1 MIIYI
6 KTGGNVMKKFLS
18 FIILL
23 SVCSVLLFTTGCNPD
38 DLFMPYYDNEK
49 LQIIYAQDAIVYTF
63 ENKATFITTHD
74 GDDSQNELYISP
86 TAVDN
91 LMANGTKILSD
102 SFDEFA
108 YNNNY
113 AYVRK
118 GDVYYVVDVANEEKA
133 EYSSK
138 EFVKRYSDYENLN
151 WYNT

>member
-1 MIIYI
+1 
-6 KTGGNVMKKFLS
+6 MKKFLS

-63 ENKATFITTHD
+63 ENKATFIITHD

-102 SFDEFA
+102 SFDKFA